1 MTHQDREDEVT
12 AQALR
17 DAVRAG
23 SARLEPTEGIAR
35 VLQARAPQD
44 VMSDVVREQA
54 VRTIRNAAV
63 DGRLEA
69 VRADLPIAGGF
80 SAALRSAR
88 TSAGLSTEE
97 LAGRLSISVS
107 LVRDAEAS
115 ARTVLGWPAESLADV
130 LEILDI
136 PLHVVRSS
144 VRRPRPRGRS
154 EPTLYQAAASLAA
167 DGPPFSHPTLAD
179 TARILRERGRGHL
192 LVSS

>member
-1 MTHQDREDEVT
+1 MTHQNREDEVT

-17 DAVRAG
+17 EAVRAG
-23 SARLEPTEGIAR
+23 SARLEPTGRIAR
-35 VLQARAPQD
+35 VLLARAPQD
-44 VMSDVVREQA
+44 VLSDVARDQA
-54 VRTIRNAAV
+54 VRTARNAAV
-63 DGRLEA
+63 DGRLQV
-69 VRADLPIAGGF
+69 VREDLPVARGF
-80 SAALRSAR
+80 SAALRNAR
-88 TSAGLSTEE
+88 TAAGLSAVE
-97 LAGRLSISVS
+97 LADRLSIDVV
-107 LVRDAEAS
+107 LLRDAEAS
-115 ARTVLGWPAESLADV
+115 ARAALDWPAESLADV

-144 VRRPRPRGRS
+144 VRRPRTRGRS